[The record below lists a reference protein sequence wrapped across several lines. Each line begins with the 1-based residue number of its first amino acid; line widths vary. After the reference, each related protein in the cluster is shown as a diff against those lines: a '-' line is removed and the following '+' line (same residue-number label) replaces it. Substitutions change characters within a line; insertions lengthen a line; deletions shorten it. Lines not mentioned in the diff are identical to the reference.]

1 MRRSTMVNRIRAIP
15 LLNRRY
21 PETRNMVFARS
32 GFLWHCLAMKMTIRR
47 ANERGHA
54 AHGWLDTH
62 HTFSFAD
69 YYDPQW
75 MGFRSVRVI
84 NDDLVM
90 PGMGF
95 GTHPHRDME
104 IITYILSGSLEHKDS
119 MGNGR
124 VIRPGEVQYMSA
136 GTGVQHSEFNPS
148 KDEAVHL
155 LQIWIQPDAKGVQP
169 RYAEKS
175 FKDTSPGTLNLVTG
189 KEGRE
194 DSIVIHQDA
203 DLWLAKLGAG
213 NRVTHKLEPG
223 RHAWIH
229 VAEGEVALNGSQ
241 LNGGDAAAMSEGGA
255 LELSGIKPSQVL
267 LFDLN

>member
-1 MRRSTMVNRIRAIP
+1 MMNIR
-15 LLNRRY
+15 
-21 PETRNMVFARS
+21 
-32 GFLWHCLAMKMTIRR
+32 K

-54 AHGWLDTH
+54 NHGWLDTY

-75 MGFRSVRVI
+75 MGYRSLRVI

-104 IITYILSGSLEHKDS
+104 IITYILSGRLEHKDS

-124 VIRPGEVQYMSA
+124 VIQTGDVQYMAA
-136 GTGVQHSEFNPS
+136 GTGVRHSEFNPS
-148 KDEAVHL
+148 NEEAVRL
-155 LQIWIQPDAKGVQP
+155 LQIWIQPDTQGVKP

-175 FKDTSPGTLNLVTG
+175 FATTAPGALHLVTS
-189 KEGRE
+189 KTGR
-194 DSIVIHQDA
+194 DGSIAIHQDA
-203 DLWLAKLGAG
+203 DLWLAKLNAG
-213 NRVTHKLEPG
+213 QSVTHELASD
-223 RHAWIH
+223 RHAWVH
-229 VAEGEVALNGSQ
+229 VAEGEVKLNGRTLS
-241 LNGGDAAAMSEGGA
+241 GGDAAAVSGKA
-255 LELSGIKPSQVL
+255 TLEVSGTKPAQVL